1 MRALVLTF
9 HFPPSG
15 GSGVQRVTKL
25 ARMLPALG
33 VETTIVTVDAA
44 AYEEHGAFGAT
55 DASLAD
61 EIPREVRVVRTPSGD
76 RPRLRR
82 FLRKTGLLDAA
93 WRRDPT
99 SWWERLAMWRG
110 PCLAAASAEIRR
122 SRPDVILASSPPF
135 TTQLAAME
143 LSNRGRIPWVMD
155 LRDPWT
161 GYFSKPWPSQAA
173 KRWEEERESEAM
185 HAAHAVVANTPG
197 QRRELLERFP
207 DVAPERIVAIPNG
220 YDADDFR
227 VAPAHRASDEV
238 LVVHTGHVT
247 CDPPGTSKPPPD
259 GYAFDRSTHSLEWL
273 FAAMAALRGR
283 PGAPDVRA
291 RLVGKVDAAWVAR
304 AEALGLGGQVDF
316 LGYLPHRE
324 ATSHLL
330 AADLLYLPTVGRRDG
345 RPSANVPA
353 KTYEYLGSG
362 RPVAALADAGDVRD
376 LMTGRARCTVLGARD
391 AAGLA
396 DLIARITPG
405 AAPHALPPDPPDAH
419 PWRRDVQAKQMAD
432 VLKRVAASSSQ
443 RDE

>member
-15 GSGVQRVTKL
+15 GSGVQRVVKL
-25 ARMLPALG
+25 CRMLPAAG
-33 VETTIVTVDAA
+33 VEPTVVTVDAA
-44 AYEEHGAFGAT
+44 AYSAHGSFGAL
-55 DASLAD
+55 DASLASELPSD
-61 EIPREVRVVRTPSGD
+61 LCVVRTPSGD
-76 RPRLRR
+76 RPRLRSW
-82 FLRKTGLLDAA
+82 LRRAGLLGAA
-93 WRRDPT
+93 WRAKPELFF
-99 SWWERLAMWRG
+99 ERLAMWQA
-110 PCLAAASAEIRR
+110 PCRAAALAEIRR
-122 SRPDVILASSPPF
+122 ARPDVLLASSPPF
-135 TTQLAAME
+135 AVQLVAMRLAQSE
-143 LSNRGRIPWVMD
+143 RIPWVAD

-161 GYFSKPWPSQAA
+161 GYFWKPWPSDAA
-173 KRWEEERESEAM
+173 RRWEEERESEAM
-185 HAAHAVVANTPG
+185 RAADAVVANSPG

-207 DVAPERIVAIPNG
+207 RLAPEKVAAIPNG

-227 VAPAHRASDEV
+227 VAPAPRPFDEV

-247 CDPPGTSKPPPD
+247 CDPPGAASRPQD
-259 GYAFDRSTHSLEWL
+259 GYQFDRSTHSLDWL
-273 FAAMAALRGR
+273 FLAMAALRSR
-283 PGAPDVRA
+283 SGAPKVRA
-291 RLVGKVDAAWVAR
+291 RLVGKVDGAWIAR
-304 AEALGLGGQVDF
+304 AEALGLRGQIDF

-396 DLIARITPG
+396 DLLARITPG
-405 AAPHALPPDPPDAH
+405 FPPHALPPDPPDAH
-419 PWRRDVQAKQMAD
+419 PWRRDVQAMQMAD
-432 VLKRVAASSSQ
+432 VLKRVAASKPI
-443 RDE
+443 RND